1 MFDKRLIADTLRLI
15 EESLL
20 LIIKRTQN
28 ITTVDDF
35 YLSDSGMMLLDS
47 ICMKLIAVGESVKNI
62 DRISNRQLLVNYP
75 QVAWKEVMGLRDIIV
90 HHYFD
95 IDAEEIFKTIK
106 NDIPVLLH
114 TIRQML
120 GDLEQ
125 T

>member
-20 LIIKRTQN
+20 LITKRTQN

-95 IDAEEIFKTIK
+95 IDAEEIFKTMK
-106 NDIPVLLH
+106 NDIPILLY

>member
-20 LIIKRTQN
+20 LITKRTQN

-62 DRISNRQLLVNYP
+62 DRISNRQLLINYP

>member
-20 LIIKRTQN
+20 LITKRTQN

>member
-20 LIIKRTQN
+20 LITKRTQN

-106 NDIPVLLH
+106 NDIPILLH